1 MGSLFSFLS
10 DRIVCTFAQTD
21 ILDMGRKTNRN
32 PLTAS
37 LPIRVRKSESR
48 SICWRIITTWLGLFW
63 TDVDT
68 HVGNV
73 RRASPGYT
81 RRGSLN
87 RAIVFQVF
95 FQLPINQ
102 TVNRRYLG
110 NTVSRFC

>member
-37 LPIRVRKSESR
+37 LPIREKKSESR
-48 SICWRIITTWLGLFW
+48 SICWRIITSWLGLFW

-81 RRGSLN
+81 RR
-87 RAIVFQVF
+87 
-95 FQLPINQ
+95 
-102 TVNRRYLG
+102 
-110 NTVSRFC
+110 